1 MTTNYVKDFAGK
13 PSATPTKAALSPA
26 KGGALKGRS
35 PEAAAGM
42 QAVEQDRR
50 RGQRVMLR
58 VKVKIHVALQ
68 GKATTF
74 ETATVS
80 VSPVGALVA
89 MQRSL
94 GPDTRLVLEHSGTR
108 ERVACKIARPPREMP
123 DGFHT
128 ALEFDSPAADFWK
141 IAFPPADW
149 HAEDL

>member
-1 MTTNYVKDFAGK
+1 MNPVR
-13 PSATPTKAALSPA
+13 P
-26 KGGALKGRS
+26 GALKGAS
-35 PEAAAGM
+35 GTQAG
-42 QAVEQDRR
+42 EQERR

-89 MQRSL
+89 MQRNL
-94 GPDTRLVLEHSGTR
+94 GADTRLVLEHTGTS
-108 ERVACKIARPPREMP
+108 ERVACKISRPPREMP

-128 ALEFDSPAADFWK
+128 ALEFDSPSVDFWK

-149 HAEDL
+149 RAEDL

>member
-1 MTTNYVKDFAGK
+1 M
-13 PSATPTKAALSPA
+13 SPA
-26 KGGALKGRS
+26 KMGALKGRS
-35 PEAAAGM
+35 PDGASGT
-42 QAVEQDRR
+42 QVGEQDRR

-80 VSPVGALVA
+80 VSPIGALVA
-89 MQRSL
+89 MERNL
-94 GPDTRLVLEHSGTR
+94 AADTRLVLEHTGTR
-108 ERVACKIARPPREMP
+108 ERVACKIARPAREMP

-128 ALEFDSPAADFWK
+128 ALEFDSPAGDFWK

>member
-1 MTTNYVKDFAGK
+1 M
-13 PSATPTKAALSPA
+13 
-26 KGGALKGRS
+26 GALKGRS
-35 PEAAAGM
+35 ADAGSGT
-42 QAVEQDRR
+42 QGREQDRR

-58 VKVKIHVALQ
+58 IKVKIHVALQ

-80 VSPVGALVA
+80 VSPIGALVA

-94 GPDTRLVLEHSGTR
+94 GADTRLVLEHAGTG

-128 ALEFDSPAADFWK
+128 ALEFDSPAGDFWK
-141 IAFPPADW
+141 IAFPPVDW
-149 HAEDL
+149 HAEDF

>member
-1 MTTNYVKDFAGK
+1 M
-13 PSATPTKAALSPA
+13 
-26 KGGALKGRS
+26 GALTGRS
-35 PEAAAGM
+35 AGAASGTP
-42 QAVEQDRR
+42 VREQDRR

-80 VSPVGALVA
+80 VSPTGALVA

-94 GPDTRLVLEHSGTR
+94 GADTRLVLEHPGTGQ
-108 ERVACKIARPPREMP
+108 RVACKIARQPREMP

-149 HAEDL
+149 HAEEL

>member
-1 MTTNYVKDFAGK
+1 LTTNYVKDFAGK
-13 PSATPTKAALSPA
+13 PYATPTKAPLSPA
-26 KGGALKGRS
+26 KMVAPKGRS
-35 PEAAAGM
+35 ADAASGTQAG
-42 QAVEQDRR
+42 EQDRR

-58 VKVKIHVALQ
+58 VKVKIHVALK

-80 VSPVGALVA
+80 VSPIGALVA
-89 MQRSL
+89 MERNL
-94 GPDTRLVLEHSGTR
+94 AADTRLVLEHSGTR

-128 ALEFDSPAADFWK
+128 ALEFDSPAGDFWK
-141 IAFPPADW
+141 IAFPPANW

>member
-1 MTTNYVKDFAGK
+1 MKDPAGR
-13 PSATPTKAALSPA
+13 AYAGPA
-26 KGGALKGRS
+26 KGPLNPARLATLAGRS
-35 PEAAAGM
+35 AAVASGTQAG
-42 QAVEQDRR
+42 EQERR

-74 ETATVS
+74 ETATVI
-80 VSPVGALVA
+80 VSPIGALVA
-89 MQRSL
+89 IQRSL
-94 GPDTRLVLEHSGTR
+94 GPDTRLVLEHAGTR
-108 ERVACKIARPPREMP
+108 EKVACKIARPPREMP

-149 HAEDL
+149 HAEDI

>member
-1 MTTNYVKDFAGK
+1 MPLN
-13 PSATPTKAALSPA
+13 PA
-26 KGGALKGRS
+26 RLDTLKGQSADGATGTR
-35 PEAAAGM
+35 AG
-42 QAVEQDRR
+42 EQERR

-58 VKVKIHVALQ
+58 VKVKIHVAVQ

-74 ETATVS
+74 ETATMS
-80 VSPVGALVA
+80 VSPFGALVA

-94 GPDTRLVLEHSGTR
+94 GADTRLVLEHTGTR

-128 ALEFDSPAADFWK
+128 ALEFDSPSGDFWK

-149 HAEDL
+149 RAEDL